1 MKKMTMGEMTQW
13 LLDQSFYIFGDN
25 GLYDYKYI
33 VSVAKNKGWKYNSR
47 EMNFTKEGNQK

>member
-1 MKKMTMGEMTQW
+1 MGEMTQW